1 MIKNRSS
8 RTAAIATAA
17 QLLLLCT
24 LGFVARAQT
33 ASPTPGTAPGQ
44 TATPETAP
52 GGAPNASGGE
62 LEQVTV
68 TGYLIPRVGEG
79 PQPVATLNQDFI
91 TKQAYQT
98 VNDVLNN
105 YPGGLS
111 AQNTQTFTG
120 NSNSPASS
128 AFTLKELPV
137 GSTLVL
143 VDGLRMPS
151 YAISINAG
159 TVPFV
164 DLNSIPLAAVDR
176 IEILKDGGSATYGD
190 DAIAGVVNLVLK
202 DDYQGADI
210 VNYFGES
217 QRGDYQVYHLQMTG
231 GVTEKG
237 AFGKVSIVATFD
249 YYNSTPIASM
259 DRSFSDNSFFSRLS
273 PKYVNDQIAF
283 FPPNGSYTGLT
294 SGNNYIVKPGTTGPN
309 ITTNDFTVN
318 GTPSQ
323 VFIPSGQ
330 YAEQL
335 AAHERRYGGTVYVD
349 YSPTDWL
356 KLYDHFIIQRNE
368 ETTRTPNQGFSSGD
382 NVNGVPI
389 TIPAN
394 NPFNPFGETLTPFV
408 GQALL
413 EFGPWFTDVIGRT
426 FRNVGGATIQLPWNG
441 WFIDGA
447 LSYGESDVSQSVAN
461 SVKTRQLQEAL
472 NGTLPQLPGV
482 FFNPFTDQSVSHPN
496 AVFYPFLKTTQF
508 QDNRSDI
515 EQFRLLAGGTIWA
528 LPSGDITVAGGLEYR
543 HESYIQSND
552 VNSEFFNITSAD
564 FAGHLFSARRWVQS
578 MYGELSIPIFGDKW
592 SWPGLRSLQIILDER
607 LDNYSAFG
615 TAAKPKI
622 ALLYKPCDDISIR
635 ATYSEG
641 FIVPSLGQLFSAQ
654 SQFQQ
659 TVFDPVKGVNANILL
674 TQGGNPKLKPENAY
688 GYFLE
693 GVWTPGS
700 KDENSWWHWAKGFT
714 AYIDW
719 YQVELRNLI
728 ATPAASTVIA
738 ANLPGSVIR
747 AADGTLTQVL
757 ANFTNLGTLLT
768 DGIEFGASYVSKE
781 YSWGKLEFDANA
793 AYVYNFAL
801 KQLEVEKNR
810 FAHFLVTDLTDT
822 TGIGNNAGPG
832 PDFKLVASIFYS
844 KHVFGNDLFRTG
856 FTLDYE
862 SSELDG
868 INDGHGT
875 IPASSAGL
883 TPPGYIHLVG
893 DWTTLD
899 WQISYEFGPPAEV
912 TPETPK
918 AGYDKEGKRIVGE
931 KAVAPTPE
939 GHGWTWRRLL
949 DNTTFTFG
957 IKNLFDTRPPLA
969 IDGNSGFQ
977 GYDTLAANPI
987 QRFFYGQIEKK
998 F

>member
-1 MIKNRSS
+1 MIKKRSS
-8 RTAAIATAA
+8 PTAAFLTAA
-17 QLLLLCT
+17 QLLVLFT
-24 LGFVARAQT
+24 LGVTARAQN
-33 ASPTPGTAPGQ
+33 AP
-44 TATPETAP
+44 PPPAP
-52 GGAPNASGGE
+52 AGAPSTGGGGE

-111 AQNTQTFTG
+111 GQNTQTFTG
-120 NSNSPASS
+120 NSNSPGSS
-128 AFTLKELPV
+128 AYTLKELPP

-143 VDGLRMPS
+143 IDGLRFPT

-159 TVPFV
+159 TIPFV

-190 DAIAGVVNLVLK
+190 DAIGGVVNLVLK
-202 DDYQGADI
+202 DDYNGADI

-217 QRGDYQVYHLQMTG
+217 QRGDNQVYHLQMTG

-249 YYNSTPIASM
+249 YYDSTPIASS
-259 DRSFSDNSFFSRLS
+259 DRAFSSNSFFSRLS
-273 PKYVNDQIAF
+273 PKYLNDQIAF
-283 FPPNGSYTGLT
+283 FPPNASYHGLT
-294 SGNNYIVKPGTTGPN
+294 SGNNFIVKPGTTGPN
-309 ITTNDFTVN
+309 ITANDFTVN

-368 ETTRTPNQGFSSGD
+368 ETTRTPNQGLSSGE
-382 NVNGVPI
+382 NINGDPI

-426 FRNVGGATIQLPWNG
+426 FRNVGGLTIQLPWNG

-447 LSYGESDVSQSVAN
+447 LSYGESDVSQLVAN

-496 AVFYPFLKTTQF
+496 AVFYPFLKASQF

-552 VNSEFFNITSAD
+552 VNSENFNITSAD

-592 SWPGLRSLQIILDER
+592 SWPGLRALQIIFDER

-622 ALLYKPCDDISIR
+622 AILYKP
-635 ATYSEG
+635 
-641 FIVPSLGQLFSAQ
+641 F
-654 SQFQQ
+654 
-659 TVFDPVKGVNANILL
+659 
-674 TQGGNPKLKPENAY
+674 
-688 GYFLE
+688 
-693 GVWTPGS
+693 
-700 KDENSWWHWAKGFT
+700 
-714 AYIDW
+714 
-719 YQVELRNLI
+719 
-728 ATPAASTVIA
+728 
-738 ANLPGSVIR
+738 
-747 AADGTLTQVL
+747 
-757 ANFTNLGTLLT
+757 
-768 DGIEFGASYVSKE
+768 
-781 YSWGKLEFDANA
+781 
-793 AYVYNFAL
+793 
-801 KQLEVEKNR
+801 
-810 FAHFLVTDLTDT
+810 
-822 TGIGNNAGPG
+822 
-832 PDFKLVASIFYS
+832 
-844 KHVFGNDLFRTG
+844 
-856 FTLDYE
+856 
-862 SSELDG
+862 
-868 INDGHGT
+868 
-875 IPASSAGL
+875 
-883 TPPGYIHLVG
+883 
-893 DWTTLD
+893 
-899 WQISYEFGPPAEV
+899 
-912 TPETPK
+912 
-918 AGYDKEGKRIVGE
+918 
-931 KAVAPTPE
+931 
-939 GHGWTWRRLL
+939 
-949 DNTTFTFG
+949 
-957 IKNLFDTRPPLA
+957 
-969 IDGNSGFQ
+969 
-977 GYDTLAANPI
+977 
-987 QRFFYGQIEKK
+987 
-998 F
+998 